1 MSAEPQTFDP
11 YRSPSLPEG
20 PYSAATP
27 VGRPGWLTML
37 CVCCI
42 VLGALGLMNSLF
54 GTVGIIGGKAIQTWV
69 QPKGA
74 VSGLPPEMQDAQE
87 KFQTELYA
95 VQDRYYWFLVAGI
108 VVRFVV
114 APLLLYAGIR
124 ALSLDERGRKLLVM
138 ACAIGLGFEL
148 CSAILQTAMAME
160 NMTITNSYV
169 ENIASK
175 MPKDK
180 KGAAQAAY
188 IMQTVTRVIGV
199 VVVALTGL
207 IITLK
212 LALYSFGYVYL
223 RKPHV
228 QTLFQNK
235 KHPQLAFPAA

>member
-1 MSAEPQTFDP
+1 MTISAP
-11 YRSPSLPEG
+11 
-20 PYSAATP
+20 
-27 VGRPGWLTML
+27 
-37 CVCCI
+37 
-42 VLGALGLMNSLF
+42 
-54 GTVGIIGGKAIQTWV
+54 
-69 QPKGA
+69 
-74 VSGLPPEMQDAQE
+74 
-87 KFQTELYA
+87 
-95 VQDRYYWFLVAGI
+95 
-108 VVRFVV
+108 VV
-114 APLLLYAGIR
+114 AFAIVGGFL
-124 ALSLDERGRKLLVM
+124 GRVLAREDTYQHLKVFDDVVGM
-138 ACAIGLGFEL
+138 
-148 CSAILQTAMAME
+148 
-160 NMTITNSYV
+160 ITNSYV